1 LGFKEMNI
9 MTWKEIKKAVEEAGV
24 KEDEEIS
31 LIQCENG
38 DGDKTF
44 HKMRLG
50 KGIKLAE
57 NISDDAEDYSGCA
70 V

>member
-1 LGFKEMNI
+1 
-9 MTWKEIKKAVEEAGV
+9 MTWKEIKQAVEATGIT
-24 KEDEEIS
+24 KDDEIA

-44 HKMRLG
+44 HKVRLG
-50 KGIKLAE
+50 KAWKLAE
-57 NISDDAEDYSGCA
+57 NIAADAEDYSGCA

>member
-1 LGFKEMNI
+1 

-24 KEDEEIS
+24 EEDEEIG

-38 DGDKTF
+38 SGDHTF
-44 HKMRLG
+44 HKVKLG
-50 KGIKLAE
+50 KMTKLAE
-57 NISDDAEDYSGCA
+57 NVSQEVLQKEAEGCA